1 MRNALNALVVNLEVV
16 RSRADSMDPATA
28 GFLLQAVQ
36 QSDETA
42 RLAEGSIALLGVV
55 LEAVGADGT
64 LRALHVAPNGVR
76 IEATE
81 AAAVRAAR
89 SLSSLAARVPLI
101 AEAEG
106 AAVILSISGNARK
119 PQSDA

>member
-55 LEAVGADGT
+55 LEALGADGT

-106 AAVILSISGNARK
+106 AAVILSISGNVRK
-119 PQSDA
+119 P